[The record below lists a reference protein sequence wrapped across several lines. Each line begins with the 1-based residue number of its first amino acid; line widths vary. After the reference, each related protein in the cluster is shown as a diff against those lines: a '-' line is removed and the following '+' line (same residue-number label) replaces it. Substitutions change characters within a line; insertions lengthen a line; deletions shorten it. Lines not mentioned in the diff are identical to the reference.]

1 MNNDL
6 TQVLASVTESIM
18 EQVAFVFFDE
28 KDEDSKPSASNW
40 DAIGA
45 KISFTGVHSGTIHL
59 WISKELSCN
68 IASNMLALDNLDD
81 NKKAEDAVM
90 ELCNIIAGNFITEAF
105 QNSEIVMEIPSI
117 LSNDTLIQDSTNN
130 NATWF
135 SSEDEQ
141 ILILLGEHD

>member
-1 MNNDL
+1 MSKDL
-6 TQVLASVTESIM
+6 TNILASVTESIM

-28 KDEDSKPSASNW
+28 NGDASKPSASNW
-40 DAIGA
+40 DAVGA
-45 KISFTGVHSGTIHL
+45 KISYSGVQSGTIHL
-59 WISKELSCN
+59 WISRELACN

-81 NKKAEDAVM
+81 SKKSEDAVM

-105 QNSEIVMEIPSI
+105 QNSEISMEIPSL
-117 LSNDTLIQDSTNN
+117 LSNDKLIQDVIDH